1 MKDKIPP
8 CTTVK
13 QSRLLVQVGIDPN
26 TADMVYYLDH
36 GELLLPTAHLL
47 SSRPKHDIP
56 DWNDE
61 TFLPAWSL
69 TALLNILPDD
79 ITYAGEDEVTFLDAR
94 TYALSIEP
102 YRNKIRYVGDNPSD
116 IKFDSGL
123 RLNLLDAAVEVT
135 ALLAREGFFDE
146 YE

>member
-26 TADMVYYLDH
+26 TADMVYYFDH
-36 GELLLPTAHLL
+36 GELLLPTAHLI
-47 SSRPKHDIP
+47 SSRPKRDIP

-69 TALLNILPDD
+69 TALLNLLPDF
-79 ITYAGEDEVTFLDAR
+79 ISYAEDEEQELFGEGTAYGLELETNR
-94 TYALSIEP
+94 MS
-102 YRNKIRYVGDNPSD
+102 YVGDTPSD
-116 IKFDSGL
+116 IKFDSGV
-123 RLNLLDAAVEVT
+123 RLNLLDAAVET
-135 ALLAREGFFDE
+135 AVFLAREGWFDPE
-146 YE
+146 